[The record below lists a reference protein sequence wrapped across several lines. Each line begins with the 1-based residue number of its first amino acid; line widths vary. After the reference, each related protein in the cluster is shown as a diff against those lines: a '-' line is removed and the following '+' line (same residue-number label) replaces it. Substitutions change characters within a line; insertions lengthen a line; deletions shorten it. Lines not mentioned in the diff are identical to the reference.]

1 MFPPQSHIPAVSQLQ
16 NNNFLYFSI
25 SPTSHLRFPPSNTK
39 MFPSKFLI
47 LDCVLTALNLLA
59 LSVAEKT
66 ASAATATT
74 TPKILDVNVGNEEG
88 ALIFE
93 PDIVTASLK
102 DVINFHFYPI
112 NHSVA
117 QSSFEKP
124 CEPLAGGV
132 GQLPIFSGFLP
143 VKSGESVSRRTSSL
157 FEARQC

>member
-1 MFPPQSHIPAVSQLQ
+1 
-16 NNNFLYFSI
+16 
-25 SPTSHLRFPPSNTK
+25 
-39 MFPSKFLI
+39 MFPSKLFI
-47 LDCVLTALNLLA
+47 LNYVLTALNLLA
-59 LSVAEKT
+59 LSFAEKT

-74 TPKILDVNVGNEEG
+74 TPKIFDVNVGNEEG

-93 PDIVTASLK
+93 PDAVIASLK

-143 VKSGESVSRRTSSL
+143 IKSGESVSWRTRSL
-157 FEARQC
+157 FKAH

>member
-1 MFPPQSHIPAVSQLQ
+1 
-16 NNNFLYFSI
+16 
-25 SPTSHLRFPPSNTK
+25 

-47 LDCVLTALNLLA
+47 LDCVLTTLNLLA
-59 LSVAEKT
+59 LSAAEKT

-74 TPKILDVNVGNEEG
+74 TTKIFDVNVGNEEG

-143 VKSGESVSRRTSSL
+143 IKSGESVSRRTSSL

>member
-1 MFPPQSHIPAVSQLQ
+1 MFL
-16 NNNFLYFSI
+16 
-25 SPTSHLRFPPSNTK
+25 
-39 MFPSKFLI
+39 SKLLI
-47 LDCVLTALNLLA
+47 LDYVLTALNLPV
-59 LSVAEKT
+59 LSVAETT

-74 TPKILDVNVGNEEG
+74 TPKIFDVDVGNEEG

-93 PDIVTASLK
+93 PDIVIASLK

-143 VKSGESVSRRTSSL
+143 VKSGESVSRRTRSP
-157 FEARQC
+157 FKAR

>member
-1 MFPPQSHIPAVSQLQ
+1 
-16 NNNFLYFSI
+16 
-25 SPTSHLRFPPSNTK
+25 
-39 MFPSKFLI
+39 MFPSKLLI

-59 LSVAEKT
+59 LSVA
-66 ASAATATT
+66 TT
-74 TPKILDVNVGNEEG
+74 TPKKFDVNVGNEEG
-88 ALIFE
+88 ALIFK
-93 PDIVTASLK
+93 PDIVRASLK

-143 VKSGESVSRRTSSL
+143 VKSGESVSRRTSSP
-157 FEARQC
+157 FKAR